1 MAMAWYVVNAFS
13 GYEGKAKRALEER
26 IAQAGLEDRF
36 GDILV
41 PKEDVVEVKGGQ
53 KRSVARKFF
62 PGYMLV
68 QMELDNQTWHVVRN
82 TPKITGFVGG
92 NNRRP
97 PPVPEAEVQRIIR
110 RMGLD
115 EGGEPRPKPKLN
127 FDRNEEVRIMEGA
140 FATMNGI
147 VEEVN
152 QARGKLRVM
161 VNLFGRPTSVE
172 LDFTQVEKLS

>member
-1 MAMAWYVVNAFS
+1 MPMAWYVVNAFS
-13 GYEGKAKRALEER
+13 GYEAKAKRALEER

-36 GDILV
+36 GDVLV

-53 KRSVARKFF
+53 KRHVTRKFF

-68 QMELDNQTWHVVRN
+68 QMEMDNQTWHVVRN

-97 PPVPEAEVQRIIR
+97 PPVPEADVQRIIR

-115 EGGEPRPKPKLN
+115 DEGEARPKPKLN
-127 FDRNEEVRIMEGA
+127 FERNEEVRIMEGA
-140 FATMNGI
+140 FATMNGL